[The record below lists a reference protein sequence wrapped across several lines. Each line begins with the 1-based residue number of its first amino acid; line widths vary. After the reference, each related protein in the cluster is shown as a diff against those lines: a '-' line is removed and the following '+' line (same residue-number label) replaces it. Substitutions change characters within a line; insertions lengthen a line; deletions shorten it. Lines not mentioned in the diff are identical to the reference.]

1 MTFSKGRAI
10 HICLPALQ
18 MLIFI
23 RLKLYGCPLVSS
35 KSLCSLRTLNVLQ
48 SIASLIKQI
57 LKESAECKFEI
68 DKIWHQNSSLIRISL
83 ELEYKDLFCITVISN
98 LFTWEVGY
106 WMSPKNNT
114 VAKQELFVKALG
126 GMFKKVPI
134 SSKIICNYED
144 VQ

>member
-1 MTFSKGRAI
+1 MPFQAKQSVAVERFLKHDKSQIWQRLYKRMTFSKGRAI

-23 RLKLYGCPLVSS
+23 CLKLYGCPLVSS
-35 KSLCSLRTLNVLQ
+35 QSLCSLRTLNIVLQ

-68 DKIWHQNSSLIRISL
+68 DKMWHQNSLIRISL

-98 LFTWEVGY
+98 LFTSEFEY
-106 WMSPKNNT
+106 
-114 VAKQELFVKALG
+114 
-126 GMFKKVPI
+126 
-134 SSKIICNYED
+134 
-144 VQ
+144 